1 MFWLGMSGKDI
12 LEDVSESKKFPTVIF
27 STINKNLQ
35 CTKSRDSC

>member
-1 MFWLGMSGKDI
+1 MSGKDI

-35 CTKSRDSC
+35 IPETLAESSHK